1 MAATPLFGKL
11 VALTAPWPGKTWS
24 EKSEEEQVDTMAGKA
39 LHLSPSDLHVGGHFQ
54 GVWRIIGDGDER
66 VLEWS
71 DKPERKRPWCAVGR
85 IYRLERGVASEDE
98 WPVLIIAFRGPP
110 PPTDE
115 GCTRKRLSWQNP
127 DQLETIRGLRESLQD
142 DGAAWAVL
150 VLGGTARG
158 KNASAN
164 EWRYA
169 FEEPAARPPGLSL
182 LLLLLPHRRTRPR
195 PRRTRRTQRTARAAS
210 RVWTPVRRRG
220 GIGARGSSAGGGEA
234 VRAARAR
241 AARLARVAAA
251 ARARAARGSAKPEG
265 IASAGPAAVVVV
277 AGNPR
282 HPSLLPPLSHRAP
295 VDARLGA
302 ACVSYTVGMLNH
314 PVTYTRDSTH
324 SQIGQ

>member
-24 EKSEEEQVDTMAGKA
+24 ERSEEEQVDTMAGKA

-71 DKPERKRPWCAVGR
+71 DNPERERPWCAVGR
-85 IYRLERGVASEDE
+85 IYRLERGVASEDK

-115 GCTRKRLSWQNP
+115 GCTRERPSWQNP

-142 DGAAWAVL
+142 DSAAWAVL
-150 VLGGTARG
+150 VLGGTADG

-169 FEEPAARPPGLSL
+169 FEEPAARPQPPAPAPSPPEAPTPTPTDTEDAQDAEDREGGVES
-182 LLLLLPHRRTRPR
+182 TDSSQT
-195 PRRTRRTQRTARAAS
+195 PRRHWRS
-210 RVWTPVRRRG
+210 RLLRWRRRG
-220 GIGARGSSAGGGEA
+220 GARRTRKGRKTRKSRRRRTRKGRKR
-234 VRAARAR
+234 VRKTR
-241 AARLARVAAA
+241 
-251 ARARAARGSAKPEG
+251 
-265 IASAGPAAVVVV
+265 
-277 AGNPR
+277 R
-282 HPSLLPPLSHRAP
+282 HRKRRTGRRRRSR
-295 VDARLGA
+295 R
-302 ACVSYTVGMLNH
+302 
-314 PVTYTRDSTH
+314 
-324 SQIGQ
+324 